1 MLLFLMGAVATSASW
16 AQGLAPARPAPR
28 VISIDRVVAV
38 VNDEAI
44 TQHDVDDASRIVL
57 QQMKQQK
64 LQPPPVDVL
73 EKQVLERLIT
83 ERSLLQFAKETGVKV
98 DDTLVE
104 RAIQRIAQ
112 DNKLSTEDFRKA
124 LAQENISY
132 TKYREDIRN
141 ELIVQRL
148 REREVESRLTVSDS
162 EVEHYLAT
170 LKVQNAGDS
179 EYELAHILVIVP
191 EQASRTSFNSCS
203 RVRARIRSTPSGVA
217 LRKRSRRSVA
227 APISGK
233 WRQGFQM
240 PVMRFAVAISA
251 GARGLDYRPYSPSR
265 CGR

>member
-170 LKVQNAGDS
+170 LKVQNAGGALEHLNS
-179 EYELAHILVIVP
+179 HVSF
-191 EQASRTSFNSCS
+191 ASRS
-203 RVRARIRSTPSGVA
+203 RRARIRSTPSGVA